1 MKTVLVVDD
10 RKINRIILNNILQEN
25 YYVVEAKNGQ
35 EALDV
40 LTLDRYNFSAILLD
54 LNMSVMNGYDFM
66 ERVKEYP
73 QYNNIPIIV
82 VTSNNSVDSEK
93 EALNLGAWDYIIKPF
108 DPQIVLFRLK
118 NAIER
123 SQIVA
128 YDKIRYLAE
137 YDSLCDIFNK
147 KKFFTITEEI
157 IRCKRDTKY
166 AFVRFDIKRF
176 SVYNSFYGIEKG
188 DKLLISIANILKS
201 EFGVKNTL
209 SYGRVEA
216 DIFAFCIS
224 YSSFDEVTSTIKDI
238 VMKIKKLDNDFEL
251 SCTTGIYL
259 VSDCEE
265 LASSMYEKANLAAK
279 SIKQDIIKKYMIYD
293 EKIGQHIY
301 EEQQIINEM
310 NKSLENEEFIFYLQP
325 KYDLITNKPAGA
337 EALVRWLHP
346 EKGLISPA
354 EFIPVFERNGFIT
367 KVDQYIWE
375 EVCKTIKRWIDE
387 GKDPQPISVNVSR
400 VNLYSSN
407 FVERISALLDKYS
420 INPKYLNLELTE
432 TIYVE
437 NSDLFREKMDALH
450 KKGFKIFMDD
460 FGRGYSSLNVLKDI
474 DIDVLKID
482 MGFFSKHNYSEK
494 GKAIVTSVIKM
505 AKALNIP
512 TIAEGVEE
520 ESIVNYLKEIGCE
533 YVQGF
538 YFSKPISVEDYEKL
552 VY

>member
-251 SCTTGIYL
+251 SCTTGVYL

-265 LASSMYEKANLAAK
+265 SASSMYEKANFAAK

-310 NKSLENEEFIFYLQP
+310 NKSLENKEFIFYLQP
-325 KYDLITNKPAGA
+325 KYDLSTNKPAGA

-354 EFIPVFERNGFIT
+354 EFIPVFETNGFIT
-367 KVDQYIWE
+367 KVDQYIWK
-375 EVCKTIKRWIDE
+375 EVCKTIKRWMDE
-387 GKDPQPISVNVSR
+387 GRDPQPISVNVSR

-407 FVERISALLDKYS
+407 FVEKISSLVDKYS

-437 NSDLFREKMDALH
+437 NSDLVREKMDALH

-482 MGFFSKHNYSEK
+482 MGFFSKHNYSER
-494 GKAIVTSVIKM
+494 GKVIVTSVIKM

>member
-93 EALNLGAWDYIIKPF
+93 EALNLGAWDYIIIPF
-108 DPQIVLFRLK
+108 DPQIVLFTLK

-251 SCTTGIYL
+251 SCTTGVYL

-265 LASSMYEKANLAAK
+265 SASSMYEKANFAAK

-310 NKSLENEEFIFYLQP
+310 NKSLENKEFIFYLQP
-325 KYDLITNKPAGA
+325 KYDLSTNKPAGA

-354 EFIPVFERNGFIT
+354 EFIPVFETNGFIT
-367 KVDQYIWE
+367 KVDQYIWK
-375 EVCKTIKRWIDE
+375 EVCKTIKRWMDE
-387 GKDPQPISVNVSR
+387 GRDPQPISVNVSR

-407 FVERISALLDKYS
+407 FVEKISSLVDKYS

-437 NSDLFREKMDALH
+437 NSDLVREKMDALH

-482 MGFFSKHNYSEK
+482 MGFFSKHNYSER
-494 GKAIVTSVIKM
+494 GKVIVTSVIKM